1 MSSYWN
7 YQVMK
12 HIDTFGEDYYAVH
25 ELYHMEDGEGWTE
38 NPVEVTGESI
48 EDLKKS
54 LMLMLKDID
63 KHGVMDYD
71 KVCVSCGNAAA
82 MDFCEFCINEE

>member
-12 HIDTFGEDYYAVH
+12 HIDTFGEDYYAAH
-25 ELYHMEDGEGWTE
+25 EQYHMEDGEGWTE
-38 NPVEVTGESI
+38 NPVEVTGRSI

-54 LMLMLKDID
+54 LLLILKDID
-63 KHGVMDYD
+63 KHGVM
-71 KVCVSCGNAAA
+71 
-82 MDFCEFCINEE
+82 E